1 MDLESI
7 KKELEIIEKEYCEK
21 LQKAK
26 MGENYDKI
34 QMLFYELNFRR
45 KFYNK
50 KIMFHERKR
59 KYIEKKSGNKKMI
72 F

>member
-7 KKELEIIEKEYCEK
+7 KKELENIEKEYCEK

-26 MGENYDKI
+26 IAENYDKI
-34 QMLFYELNFRR
+34 QMLFYELNFIR

-50 KIMFHERKR
+50 KIKKGQRN
-59 KYIEKKSGNKKMI
+59 IKKS
-72 F
+72 